1 MPAFLP
7 PVHRITV
14 KTRAETNPRFQSL
27 GALPAIFENLK
38 KNLLGTLLHLNK
50 CPVFS
55 EDGPSPA

>member
-1 MPAFLP
+1 
-7 PVHRITV
+7 V